1 MPPRTRKTEQ
11 PYKAKADIS
20 VLMGEESP
28 SIAPL
33 LLPIDLISLPDSQPR
48 RYFDPLKME
57 QLVQSV
63 KTHGILENLL
73 VRPLTEQENQYELV
87 AGERRYRAALEA
99 GLKEVPVSIRE
110 LTDEQALQVS
120 LVENLLRED
129 LNPVEETEGILQLLA
144 IRLSLPPTDI
154 PSLLYRM
161 QHEVKGNT
169 AQNVLGNEQGQGI
182 IAVFEELGK
191 LSWESFASS
200 RLPLLKLPPDILS
213 ALRAGKIEYTK
224 AQAIARVKD
233 TELRQT
239 LLSEAIASDFSLME
253 IRERVKATHL
263 QVPEESPKAAIQS
276 LTRRL
281 SQSKIWEDP
290 KKWKQ
295 VQALLKKLESFIPE
309 EPVDE
314 PAVAEQLTEA
324 EISEEPAVAE
334 QLTEQVISQEEST
347 ELVNSEE

>member
-11 PYKAKADIS
+11 PEKAKANID

-28 SIAPL
+28 NSTPL
-33 LLPIDLISLPDSQPR
+33 MLPIDSISLPDTQPR
-48 RYFDPLKME
+48 RYFDPIKME

-63 KTHGILENLL
+63 LQNGILENLL
-73 VRPLTEQENQYELV
+73 VRPIPDKDNQYELI
-87 AGERRYRAALEA
+87 AGERRYRAAKTA
-99 GLKEVPVSIRE
+99 GLKDVPVSIRE
-110 LTDEQALQVS
+110 LTDVQALQVS

-144 IRLSLPPTDI
+144 IRLSMPVTDV
-154 PSLLYRM
+154 PNLLYRM
-161 QHEVKGNT
+161 QHEAKGKV

-200 RLPLLKLPPDILS
+200 RLPLLKLPPDILE

-224 AQAIARVKD
+224 AQTIARVKD
-233 TELRQT
+233 PTARQS
-239 LLSEAIASDFSLME
+239 LLSNALTQDLSLTE
-253 IRERVKATHL
+253 IRARVKAL
-263 QVPEESPKAAIQS
+263 QPLVIQESPKATIQTI
-276 LTRRL
+276 TRRL

-295 VQALLKKLESFIPE
+295 VETLLKKLSALIPVESSSKVDEQVNSIE
-309 EPVDE
+309 EPTDSSEIKSVDDDGE
-314 PAVAEQLTEA
+314 
-324 EISEEPAVAE
+324 
-334 QLTEQVISQEEST
+334 
-347 ELVNSEE
+347 